1 LETYRVRWEFTF
13 WPFRVDPYVQTI
25 KWTRFDNFNKDTN
38 GGAYPGFRIGAGG
51 NFDVGL
57 GIFSTRVLENMKT
70 IEFSVI
76 DTVLENEEFDPEEAW
91 GYDNYFQED
100 YIDPWWKYD
109 IGRDLLKLPSSWYGK
124 VSLYDTYFF

>member
-13 WPFRVDPYVQTI
+13 WPFRVDPYIQSI
-25 KWTRFDNFNKDTN
+25 SWSRFDNFNTGTN
-38 GGAYPGFRIGAGG
+38 GGTYPGFSFWLKGESI
-51 NFDVGL
+51 VGL

-76 DTVLENEEFDPEEAW
+76 DTVLENVEFDPEQAW

-109 IGRDLLKLPSSWYGK
+109 IGKDLLKLSGWYYGNN
-124 VSLYDTYFF
+124 VFYN